1 MNELHSQEVL
11 RKVKSQY
18 MEKQRFTDDMWQ
30 DITVTKKS
38 YDSTIKGKVLN
49 GYIQMISR
57 YPLIIHMYCEEQ
69 LFFLKLIEKSKL
81 KLHLDATGSVVR
93 KLDRDEKNFLYYAL
107 TLQHP
112 IAKISPIPLAEMLT
126 NEQTNV
132 EITHFLNRWYYDV
145 RRILNRD
152 ICPSQVEVDFSWALL
167 HSICKIFNRQHLED
181 YLNTCW
187 QYIQTSQ
194 TEKYW
199 DKSILH
205 ICSAHLM
212 NRISYKL
219 EHTMKIKKSIKRIF
233 MFLMARLVACTNI
246 GEFEQLFT
254 ALCMVCLAKRIYPEI
269 QQYIS
274 KIEKAIKSKEEDI
287 DEDFDYIAELDEELT
302 NDMGDSNSYKSKS
315 PFGRYF
321 NGVLIKCQERIYHL
335 EIMHKTTSLVEND
348 NYFLPRL
355 PTFLA
360 THYIPICPL
369 WTSLILG
376 PVMAPNESDVRS
388 SNAIVENWMRILK
401 INILQNQTKL
411 RPGDFLR
418 KIREGLEGRIRAFGF
433 AFEPLSSKILKTKVP
448 RKIKDNKLAEEIWQ
462 RRKKNKTTYF
472 MTTNSQMTSLLT
484 QNITNSEKHGS
495 KSTKKAEILK
505 RVGKTGNKRN
515 PIIEKQTKSIILKDQ
530 SSLKKML
537 PQHLLS

>member
-1 MNELHSQEVL
+1 MCKFKRCFKFSIRIEEMPKGKSEYVSVEVLAEGNLSNEHFDHITTHSRNVSGDQREELGKKVACSSAINYHYNFFKDSQNLTVAKHGNLNELHSQDVL
-11 RKVKSQY
+11 QKVKSQY

-30 DITVTKKS
+30 DIIVTKKS
-38 YDSTIKGKVLN
+38 YDSTIKGKDLN

-69 LFFLKLIEKSKL
+69 LVFLKLIEKSKL

-152 ICPSQVEVDFSWALL
+152 ICPSQVEVDFSWAML

-199 DKSILH
+199 DKSTLH

-254 ALCMVCLAKRIYPEI
+254 ALCMV
-269 QQYIS
+269 
-274 KIEKAIKSKEEDI
+274 
-287 DEDFDYIAELDEELT
+287 
-302 NDMGDSNSYKSKS
+302 
-315 PFGRYF
+315 
-321 NGVLIKCQERIYHL
+321 
-335 EIMHKTTSLVEND
+335 
-348 NYFLPRL
+348 
-355 PTFLA
+355 
-360 THYIPICPL
+360 
-369 WTSLILG
+369 
-376 PVMAPNESDVRS
+376 
-388 SNAIVENWMRILK
+388 
-401 INILQNQTKL
+401 
-411 RPGDFLR
+411 
-418 KIREGLEGRIRAFGF
+418 
-433 AFEPLSSKILKTKVP
+433 
-448 RKIKDNKLAEEIWQ
+448 
-462 RRKKNKTTYF
+462 
-472 MTTNSQMTSLLT
+472 
-484 QNITNSEKHGS
+484 
-495 KSTKKAEILK
+495 
-505 RVGKTGNKRN
+505 
-515 PIIEKQTKSIILKDQ
+515 
-530 SSLKKML
+530 
-537 PQHLLS
+537 